1 MSKKRLID
9 ANAVRETFTHLGL
22 SNKRNKKGFV
32 AVARTFDG
40 AATVLDKG
48 AFVTFCKQFDA
59 NCMSLAAVQ
68 VWRVL
73 GLRVCVEAVALWRV
87 PGCVSD
93 SNCTVCVC
101 VLVGAR
107 RMCTPQVV
115 AAQCIRTR
123 TAW

>member
-22 SNKRNKKGFV
+22 ANKRNKKGFV

-73 GLRVCVEAVALWRV
+73 GLRVCVEAVVAL
-87 PGCVSD
+87 
-93 SNCTVCVC
+93 
-101 VLVGAR
+101 
-107 RMCTPQVV
+107 
-115 AAQCIRTR
+115 
-123 TAW
+123 